1 MSTEYVK
8 NAIEVRN
15 LNKSM
20 DNPLKS
26 MGDPLRGI
34 KRVTDG
40 VLVSPFLLAVLG
52 AGEPVRGQLKNEII

>member
-1 MSTEYVK
+1 MK
-8 NAIEVRN
+8 NVIEVRN

-20 DNPLKS
+20 NDPLKS
-26 MGDPLRGI
+26 MDDPLRGI

-52 AGEPVRGQLKNEII
+52 AGEPDS